1 MLVKFN
7 FLSQALMEQTNVTM
21 ILPSWTLF
29 DSGKGKAESY
39 VPGTK
44 FQVLYLLHG
53 GTGDDSDYI
62 HFSNILRYAEEHKI
76 AVVMPSGHNSSYEN
90 EPEHVQPWPHR
101 YWDFVFDELPR
112 VCATMFPISTKRE
125 DTFVTHKGKPMN
137 RSNIWAAMKRLCA
150 LAGVAAQKVFPH
162 NLRHLFARTFYKQHK
177 DIVRLADVLGHSS
190 VDTTRIYTLTSGI
203 EQLGQLA
210 RMRLLI

>member
-76 AVVMPSGHNSSYEN
+76 AVVMPSGHNSSYET

-125 DTFVTHKGKPMN
+125 DTFVAGLSMGSMGAAK
-137 RSNIWAAMKRLCA
+137 WAVYGPERVCA
-150 LAGVAAQKVFPH
+150 A
-162 NLRHLFARTFYKQHK
+162 
-177 DIVRLADVLGHSS
+177 VLMSGGGM
-190 VDTTRIYTLTSGI
+190 DTNKIM
-203 EQLGQLA
+203 QVVGQYGSEGG
-210 RMRLLI
+210 